1 MIIMLQWAVLAV
13 CVAVVLLRVPDVL
26 RGRNRMTFGILV
38 LAALCILLTIQGPY
52 VGIDRLL
59 GGWNVTNLILRYL
72 ITATVLLVG
81 IRTAKGLGSART
93 YALITGRTGRW
104 VLLATCVAQTVIFGL
119 LDTRGSS
126 AGLMTLADQGGR
138 NAALGPFYAAAGRA
152 YPAFVSICLMPALL
166 KTARSRLPRLVRAGA
181 ALVLIG
187 ALGAAVSVPFSF
199 LPADD
204 SPGRYLVIYTAVLGF
219 VLGLMFFWLSGMRAK
234 GPRNV
239 SHQ

>member
-1 MIIMLQWAVLAV
+1 
-13 CVAVVLLRVPDVL
+13 
-26 RGRNRMTFGILV
+26 
-38 LAALCILLTIQGPY
+38 
-52 VGIDRLL
+52 
-59 GGWNVTNLILRYL
+59 
-72 ITATVLLVG
+72 
-81 IRTAKGLGSART
+81 
-93 YALITGRTGRW
+93 
-104 VLLATCVAQTVIFGL
+104 
-119 LDTRGSS
+119 
-126 AGLMTLADQGGR
+126 
-138 NAALGPFYAAAGRA
+138 
-152 YPAFVSICLMPALL
+152 MPALL

-239 SHQ
+239 SNQ